1 MEERPQAIRGQS
13 SRIFDVLVIGGGIN
27 GAVSAASLSGQGA
40 CVALVEKN
48 DFGSFTSQE
57 SSNLVWGGIKYLET
71 YEFALVRD
79 LCLSRNFLLRQLPD
93 QVREIRFLSPH
104 APSFRRG
111 LGLLYFASW
120 FYWFIGNFATR
131 TPKLYSQRKLEQ
143 LEPGVRSEIFDGA
156 MEYSDGILVEHDS
169 RFVFHFIR
177 EAQRH
182 GAEVLN
188 YAQALPPKKNTE
200 GIWEC
205 PVRDQISGK
214 EWMVRSRVLV
224 NAAGPYAA
232 SLNEASGVRTK
243 HGLLL
248 SKGVHL
254 ITRRLTE
261 SDKVL
266 AFFADDGRLFFAIPM
281 GSRSC
286 IGTTDTRVTEL
297 PASVT
302 EEDRDFILRNINK
315 RLRLE
320 KPLTREDIISERCGV
335 RPLAVE
341 KKTGSHNQGGKTED
355 WMKLSR
361 KHEMEVNRELS
372 HITLFGGKLTDAI
385 AVGREAAAKVRS
397 LGVALPRSGATWWRT
412 FDFSDRKE
420 FFAEGKKKFA
430 LDDSD
435 LSRLW
440 MRYGSSARD
449 LFPLF
454 EKSPHLTEPIFPD
467 AEYLLGEAHLAAASE
482 NVVHFADLLRRR
494 TRMSLLFHK
503 DELAAQK
510 NLREAAA
517 IIFGKE
523 ADQKWKDY
531 FNPSPQPEEAGH

>member
-1 MEERPQAIRGQS
+1 MDQRDEIIREQS
-13 SRIFDVLVIGGGIN
+13 SQIFDVLIIGGGIN

-40 CVALVEKN
+40 SVALVEKN

-71 YEFALVRD
+71 YEFGLVRE

-104 APSFRRG
+104 APSFRHG
-111 LGLLYFASW
+111 LGLLYLASW
-120 FYWFIGNFATR
+120 FYWFIGNFATK
-131 TPKLYSQRKLEQ
+131 TPKRYSQKILDL
-143 LEPGVRSEIFDGA
+143 LEPGLRSEIFDGA

-182 GAEVLN
+182 GAEALN
-188 YAQALPPKKNTE
+188 YTEALTPARNAE

-205 PVRDQISGK
+205 PVRDSVSGK
-214 EWMVRSRVLV
+214 KWTIRSRVLV

-232 SLNEASGVRTK
+232 SLNELANVRTR

-281 GSRSC
+281 GNRSC

-297 PASVT
+297 PARIT

-320 KPLTREDIISERCGV
+320 KPLTREDIIAERCGV

-341 KKTGSHNQGGKTED
+341 KGPERSNGKTDD

-361 KHEMEVNRELS
+361 KHEMEVNTELRQM
-372 HITLFGGKLTDAI
+372 TLFGGKLTDAI
-385 AVGREAAAKVRS
+385 AVGREAASKVRS
-397 LGVALPRSGATWWRT
+397 LGIPLPRSGSPWWRS
-412 FDFSDRKE
+412 FDFSDRKD
-420 FFAEGKKKFA
+420 FFSEGKKRFR
-430 LDDSD
+430 LSEND

-454 EKSPHLTEPIFPD
+454 EKSPHLTEPIFPES
-467 AEYLLGEAHLAAASE
+467 EYLIGEAHLAAASE
-482 NVVHFADLLRRR
+482 NVVHLEDLLRRR
-494 TRMSLLFHK
+494 TRMALLFRRE
-503 DELAAQK
+503 ELAAQK
-510 NLREAAA
+510 NLREAAE
-517 IIFGKE
+517 IIFGKD
-523 ADQKWKDY
+523 ADQKWNAY
-531 FNPSPQPEEAGH
+531 FNPSPPHEGAGR